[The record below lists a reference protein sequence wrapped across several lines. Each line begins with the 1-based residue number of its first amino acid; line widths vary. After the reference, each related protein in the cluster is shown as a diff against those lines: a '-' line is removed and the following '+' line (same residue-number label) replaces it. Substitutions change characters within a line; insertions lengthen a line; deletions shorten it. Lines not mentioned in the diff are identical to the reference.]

1 MPMITRS
8 EQAGWQVFFEASFS
22 PKPDGRRPGRE
33 LPLNRTFLWDGASCR
48 IPSVYL
54 CEEGLV
60 LDVLLQADTDAV
72 KAWIERWGLTPETET
87 GDLSPEQEM
96 RIQNENPLHRDFSPA
111 VCLNGQRFKFAEGC
125 SFVWLSLFPEHADS
139 DWAAVR
145 DHYRLDPACC
155 WAVHR
160 FTFRSPVQR
169 MESLS
174 VTLTPEK
181 IELPGPHFTA
191 AAPGD
196 TIRFTGPAG
205 TAHTLTVQCCE
216 KQTLAQSQND
226 GWIYPQHFVALDY
239 TVTPPLSRE
248 EFKVV
253 DSSHGDQ
260 ARKGSYVGAGPSGVI
275 GIIGAAHAVALL
287 TPQDVEVMTA
297 ASSLYFDPP
306 EQIEWRIVFRV
317 HQHSEITLPLL

>member
-33 LPLNRTFLWDGASCR
+33 LPLNRTFLWDGASCH

-72 KAWIERWGLTPETET
+72 KAWIERWGLTPET
-87 GDLSPEQEM
+87 GDLPPEQEM

-155 WAVHR
+155 WEVHR
-160 FTFRSPVQR
+160 FTFRCPVQR

-181 IELPGPHFTA
+181 IELPGLHFTA

-216 KQTLAQSQND
+216 QQTLAQSQND

-287 TPQDVEVMTA
+287 TPQDAEVMTA

-306 EQIEWRIVFRV
+306 AQIEWCIVFRV
-317 HQHSEITLPLL
+317 QQHSEITLPLL